1 MHVQASGCL
10 PWGSQDYDVEN
21 IRQYCILSPEGNVYH
36 LIRQT
41 SSFESLLC
49 SSGKQYNRS
58 SSPQL
63 AQQSILSK
71 DA

>member
-36 LIRQT
+36 LIRLAL
-41 SSFESLLC
+41 SHC
-49 SSGKQYNRS
+49 VVAGKQEYNRLLS
-58 SSPQL
+58 WHSP
-63 AQQSILSK
+63 SILRK
-71 DA
+71 MHDMEP